1 MCSICAESGAE
12 SYASSPPS
20 AGSSNFLHPLWLVDG
35 PHPSGSAA
43 AAGLGKFPPS
53 SHSDCHFPV
62 TAIRGAHKAFILKVA
77 NWLENAREDFQ
88 QYTAFC
94 PSVYCSQ
101 KRQISLAKLQKEAIY
116 INSEQSRLSW
126 EGWSTV
132 FCLPCDNT
140 FHWNGLFPYVQICK
154 LTTFFKKIKQ
164 RKRTISILK
173 LPSGF
178 IC

>member
-20 AGSSNFLHPLWLVDG
+20 AATSSIPCGSLMAPIRPVPPPPDLV
-35 PHPSGSAA
+35 S
-43 AAGLGKFPPS
+43 FPR
-53 SHSDCHFPV
+53 HRIRI
-62 TAIRGAHKAFILKVA
+62 AIFQLPQSEAHTGRLYWKLPIGWKMPEKIF
-77 NWLENAREDFQ
+77 NS
-88 QYTAFC
+88 T
-94 PSVYCSQ
+94 PVYCSQ
-101 KRQISLAKLQKEAIY
+101 KGQISLAKLQKEAVY

-178 IC
+178 ICE